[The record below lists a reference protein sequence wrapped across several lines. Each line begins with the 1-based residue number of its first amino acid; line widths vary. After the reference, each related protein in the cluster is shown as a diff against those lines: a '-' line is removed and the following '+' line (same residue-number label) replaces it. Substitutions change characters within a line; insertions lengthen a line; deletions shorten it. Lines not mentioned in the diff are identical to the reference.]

1 MVRKKLGIY
10 QSCAIFSQINKKGK
24 SVRIRSVD
32 MLSIFPFFHEVAE
45 PFTHVLFL
53 ACEQAPGE
61 DGKKI
66 PASAKQKN
74 SESKAIGAGTGE
86 PVDFVFDL
94 PIRPW

>member
-61 DGKKI
+61 DGKK
-66 PASAKQKN
+66 N
-74 SESKAIGAGTGE
+74 SGERETEEFGEQSDRGWDRGACRLC
-86 PVDFVFDL
+86 F
-94 PIRPW
+94 